1 MKFFEAVEIARK
13 TGKTIKRNGVDIAK
27 WDSSK
32 LIWEST
38 KDYVLLFDHNLDA
51 DWQVIEPPP
60 KQYTFAEAYEMM
72 KDGKWMRMVSGI
84 NQAFR
89 YHNSV
94 GWVWCKDIATN
105 SMGLGFVTFSP
116 DMIDAKW
123 EEVNP

>member
-13 TGKTIKRNGVDIAK
+13 TGKKIKHVNSVDEARWINDRLV
-27 WDSSK
+27 WQCGD
-32 LIWEST
+32 T
-38 KDYVLLFDHNLDA
+38 VLVYSHNLDA

-72 KDGKWMRMVSGI
+72 KAGKWMKVSCI
-84 NQAFR
+84 SQAYR
-89 YHNSV
+89 YHNSA

-105 SMGLGFVTFSP
+105 SMGLDFITFSP
-116 DMIDAKW
+116 YMIESKW